1 MDFIV
6 VLAKVYPK
14 EGCKDTV
21 IELSQDLIENTLAEE
36 GNIDYQ
42 LLKSINDNT
51 LTFIEK
57 WQSLDALKEHM
68 ASEHFQLFGSE
79 TEDFVEKMDIQVI
92 DANELNL

>member
-14 EGCKDTV
+14 SGCRDTV
-21 IELSQDLIENTLAEE
+21 IELSEDLIENTLNEE

-42 LLKSINDNT
+42 LLESLNEYT

-68 ASEHFQLFGSE
+68 GSDHFQLFSSE
-79 TEDFVEKMDIQVI
+79 SADFIENMDIQVI
-92 DANELNL
+92 GAEELNL